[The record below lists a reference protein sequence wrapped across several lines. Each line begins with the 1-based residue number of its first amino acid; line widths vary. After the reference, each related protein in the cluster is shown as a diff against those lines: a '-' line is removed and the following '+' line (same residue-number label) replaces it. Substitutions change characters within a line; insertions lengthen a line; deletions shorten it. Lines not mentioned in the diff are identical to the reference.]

1 MNEII
6 KKHIDAIAEEL
17 KGTPNSF
24 LFLLSDKDDVY
35 AVKNCPDHN
44 AAGLMFI
51 YIDSNE
57 SIDTAF
63 SNYVL
68 NVAAELEADSD
79 SKTFQQRLSDKIEEK
94 GIVVLEELEEKKDH

>member
-6 KKHIDAIAEEL
+6 KKHLDAIAEEL

-24 LFLLSDKDDVY
+24 LFLMSDKNDVH

-51 YIDSNE
+51 YIDSTE
-57 SIDTAF
+57 EIDTAF

-68 NVAAELEADSD
+68 NVAAELGDEAGNS
-79 SKTFQQRLSDKIEEK
+79 FQERLAEKIEEK
-94 GIVVLEELEEKKDH
+94 GITVLEELEEPKN

>member
-1 MNEII
+1 MNETI
-6 KKHIDAIAEEL
+6 KKYLDAIAEEL

-24 LFLLSDKDDVY
+24 LFLMSDNEDVH

-51 YIDSNE
+51 YIDSTE
-57 SIDTAF
+57 AVDTAF

-68 NVAAELEADSD
+68 NVAAELDEESG
-79 SKTFQQRLSDKIEEK
+79 KNFQERLSEKIEEK
-94 GIVVLEELEEKKDH
+94 GIVVLEELEVPEEK

>member
-1 MNEII
+1 MNETI
-6 KKHIDAIAEEL
+6 KKHLDAIAEEL

-24 LFLLSDKDDVY
+24 LFLMSDKDDVH

-51 YIDSNE
+51 YIDSTE
-57 SIDTAF
+57 EIDTAF

-68 NVAAELEADSD
+68 NIADELADDAGKNFQERLAE
-79 SKTFQQRLSDKIEEK
+79 KIEEK
-94 GIVVLEELEEKKDH
+94 GIVALGELEKKSLE